1 VEVHA
6 DTGGTMNRQ
15 ALRVIVRSVCIIV
28 FCVLSGAGSF
38 EAGAQSQNDD
48 SVAKQFVG
56 MWRLVSW
63 PQLLVDGTTKQNSE
77 SVGYIIYTDNSHMCF
92 VAMNPNRPKWKSDL
106 TPTTEEL
113 VSGLGNGSFYAYCAT
128 VEVHAKEGFILH
140 HIEIDKSPN
149 LVGGTRKRW
158 FTFQGP
164 NRVALRI
171 DPSENNPSIVEST
184 LIWERIPK

>member
-1 VEVHA
+1 
-6 DTGGTMNRQ
+6 MKRQ
-15 ALRVIVRSVCIIV
+15 ALRLVIRSVCIIA
-28 FCVLSGAGSF
+28 FCVLGGSKSF
-38 EAGAQSQNDD
+38 ETPAPPQNDD

-63 PQLLVDGTTKQNSE
+63 TQRMVDGTTKPNSQ

-106 TPTTEEL
+106 TPSTEEM
-113 VSGLGNGSFYAYCAT
+113 VSGLGNGGFYAYCAT

-140 HIEIDKSPN
+140 HVEIDKSPN

-171 DPSENNPSIVEST
+171 DRSETNPSIVEST
-184 LIWERIPK
+184 LIWERIQK